1 MTQGRVA
8 YKRMLTHLPKVACR
22 GRCCSEIF
30 RYVCEKVDI
39 FYPKNLKKLPKIRAI
54 PTHLSALR
62 SSLNI
67 YIWRKYREKTIL
79 KVWT

>member
-1 MTQGRVA
+1 MDLA
-8 YKRMLTHLPKVACR
+8 DFPY
-22 GRCCSEIF
+22 
-30 RYVCEKVDI
+30 I
-39 FYPKNLKKLPKIRAI
+39 FYQKNLKKLPKIRAI

-67 YIWRKYREKTIL
+67 NIWRNYREKTIL